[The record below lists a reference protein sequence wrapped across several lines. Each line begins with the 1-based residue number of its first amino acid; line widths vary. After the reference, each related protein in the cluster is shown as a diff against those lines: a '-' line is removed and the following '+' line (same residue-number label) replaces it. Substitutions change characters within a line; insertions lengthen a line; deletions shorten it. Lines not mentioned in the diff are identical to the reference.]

1 VTDQLHANARLLER
15 LFQAFGRRDGPAVV
29 TMFDRDVVWR
39 VGGQNEMTGEYRG
52 WREVV
57 RFLRRTTDE
66 TDGTYRT
73 QLLWALADDARG
85 VAVYGARGQRNGRA
99 LDIEMVLL
107 CEFSSDGR
115 ISNVVAAPVDSV
127 AFDEFWGNVG
137 A

>member
-1 VTDQLHANARLLER
+1 
-15 LFQAFGRRDGPAVV
+15 
-29 TMFDRDVVWR
+29 MFDRDVVWR
-39 VGGQNEMTGEYRG
+39 VGGQNGMTGEYRG

-73 QLLWALADDARG
+73 ELRWALADDARG
-85 VAVYGARGQRNGRA
+85 VAVYGACGQRNGRD

-107 CEFSSDGR
+107 CEFNDGR
-115 ISNVVAAPVDSV
+115 LSGVVAAPVDSA
-127 AFDEFWGNVG
+127 AFDEFWG